1 MVICNNYCTMEY
13 LQAAVEL
20 AREDLSAADATT
32 SQEAITATATTAAAA
47 AAAAAAAVAAT
58 AAVAAAAAALTAVEV
73 VAEVDMDGKPPTMK
87 RRRKRR
93 RKTED
98 QCIPAKLSFQR
109 HIHKLKREG
118 KYQQRL
124 EITRKAAS
132 KSNVANKA
140 KFESLTEEGKDEQRA
155 KWREKKGYK
164 VK

>member
-1 MVICNNYCTMEY
+1 MEY

-47 AAAAAAAVAAT
+47 AAAAAAVAAT
-58 AAVAAAAAALTAVEV
+58 AAVAAAAAAALTAVEV

-155 KWREKKGYK
+155 QWREKKGYK

>member
-1 MVICNNYCTMEY
+1 MEY

-47 AAAAAAAVAAT
+47 AAAAAAVAAT
-58 AAVAAAAAALTAVEV
+58 AAVAAAAAAAALTAVEV